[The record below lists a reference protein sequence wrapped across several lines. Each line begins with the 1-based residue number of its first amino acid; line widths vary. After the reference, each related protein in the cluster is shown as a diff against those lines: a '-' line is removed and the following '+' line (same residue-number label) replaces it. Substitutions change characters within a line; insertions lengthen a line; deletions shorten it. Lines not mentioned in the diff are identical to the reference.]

1 MIAVHDAGESQAPI
15 TVVVSRRVRKG
26 HEKEF
31 EEMTTRMTENAS
43 RFPGHLGAVLFR
55 PSSPDDP
62 EYRVIFK
69 FDTQANLDNWLVSS
83 ERLEGLKSI
92 EDLLERPGAVDT
104 LSGVVNWFTLPGRNP
119 VQPPPKY
126 KMTIVSWLALF
137 PLVTLIFWIFGEQLA
152 QLPLLFRTFLVTIVI
167 MPLMSYVM
175 MPRFT
180 SWFAFWLFPKEQ
192 ENHR

>member
-1 MIAVHDAGESQAPI
+1 MISANDVGESEAPI

-26 HEKEF
+26 QEAAF
-31 EEMTTRMTENAS
+31 EALSAKMTEAAAP
-43 RFPGHLGAVLFR
+43 FPGHLGAVIFR
-55 PSSPDDP
+55 PSAPDDP
-62 EYRVIFK
+62 EYRIIYK
-69 FDTQANLDNWLVSS
+69 FDSQAHLDRWLLSP
-83 ERLEGLKSI
+83 ERQAILEAI
-92 EDLLERPGAVDT
+92 EELLEQPSAVDT
-104 LSGVVNWFTLPGRNP
+104 LSGLVAWFTLPGRNP

-137 PLVTLIFWIFGEQLA
+137 PLVTLIFWAFGEQLA

-167 MPLMSYVM
+167 MPLMSYVV

-192 ENHR
+192 ESHR